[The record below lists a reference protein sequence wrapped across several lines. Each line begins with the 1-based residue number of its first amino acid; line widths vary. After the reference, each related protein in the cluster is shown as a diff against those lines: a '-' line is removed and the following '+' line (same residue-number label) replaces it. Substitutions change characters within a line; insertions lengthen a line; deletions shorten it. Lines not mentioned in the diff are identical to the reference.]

1 MQGQGHYYCRNCGH
15 AVHARHGGCR
25 TCRTPLADLMLLDAA
40 FDQGFAQQGGIS
52 FDPFDGDFAFDVPGT
67 DLAIEPDGQV
77 DIDFGGIDFPI

>member
-1 MQGQGHYYCRNCGH
+1 
-15 AVHARHGGCR
+15 
-25 TCRTPLADLMLLDAA
+25 MLLDAA